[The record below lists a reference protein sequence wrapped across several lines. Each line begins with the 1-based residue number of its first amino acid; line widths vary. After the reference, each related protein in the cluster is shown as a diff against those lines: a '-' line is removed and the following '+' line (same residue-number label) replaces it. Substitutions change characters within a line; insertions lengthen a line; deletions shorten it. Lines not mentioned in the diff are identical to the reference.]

1 LTHISY
7 HELFCFG
14 HASVHLGQ
22 IQVTAYLGVGLLAS
36 IVRCIRLLTVIALL
50 GLSAGQSIAQT
61 MDGADDVARL
71 SDEEVRRLLLEKLQS
86 TPATKPD
93 EVFNPAVVAVRFQ
106 RDFAKVKSRGSQ
118 IVSGFAE
125 FSSLPLR
132 WWAKMT
138 DGRDGRAFGRFFFL
152 FIFATAIGLL
162 SAMLMKHWLRK
173 TASRSLGQSSG
184 NTLSLATQAA
194 GGLAV
199 ELAAVLVAGVVATA
213 LFFLSGTDDLRDRTF
228 FFFLLSATLIVMATV
243 GVSRVVLSPTDR
255 TRRIP
260 EFTDR
265 EAKRLHGA
273 ILLTIA
279 FAAFGFFA
287 CASFGVLGIGG
298 HVHEL
303 LLSLLG
309 TGTAVL
315 LSLAIFV
322 SRHAIRNDI
331 LAGATEPGFLRRMTA
346 QVWPYVFS
354 AVPILLW
361 IALLTWQLLGGVALY
376 GAALVT
382 IVLLLLLPI
391 TESALSRVSTV
402 LEAQRK
408 PSTAVVARV
417 GRLGLF
423 VAAVLILAAIWR
435 VELFSATDTGF
446 SALATKALTQIVSL
460 VFVCYAVWQVAR
472 VAINRKIADE
482 DEAYV
487 ALHGIDS
494 MEAEQGGEG
503 RSRARTLL
511 PLLRRTIAIVL
522 VVMAVLGILSAL
534 GVDTGPILAGA
545 GVVGLAIGFGS
556 QTLVRDI
563 VTGFFFLMEDAF
575 RIGEYVDVDAAKGT
589 VEEISVRSMKLRH
602 HRGALNTVPF
612 GSVNVIKN
620 FSRDWAIMKLRIR
633 VPFETDLNRVR
644 KLLKKVGQQMMQ
656 EEAIKD
662 DFLQPFK
669 AQGAVEVDDYGFV
682 VSTKFMSKP
691 GKQFYIRRFAFQAMQ
706 DAFEAEGIPFARPKV
721 RVQVEDMSSDSI
733 DPELA
738 SKAASGAATA
748 SAMQPRPAR

>member
-1 LTHISY
+1 MRSSGVFSLFSFLRFMRLIVVVSVIS
-7 HELFCFG
+7 
-14 HASVHLGQ
+14 
-22 IQVTAYLGVGLLAS
+22 
-36 IVRCIRLLTVIALL
+36 
-50 GLSAGQSIAQT
+50 LSAGQVIAQSVE
-61 MDGADDVARL
+61 GADDMARL
-71 SDEEVRRLLLEKLQS
+71 SDEEVRRLLLEKLQ
-86 TPATKPD
+86 TAPEDPQD
-93 EVFNPAVVAVRFQ
+93 ETFNPAVFAVQFQ
-106 RDFAKVKSRGSQ
+106 HNFAKVKQRGSQ

-125 FSSLPLR
+125 FPSLPAR
-132 WWAKMT
+132 WWAAMT
-138 DGRDGRAFGRFFFL
+138 DGRDGHAFGKFFFAFVL
-152 FIFATAIGLL
+152 SVSLGWFA
-162 SAMLMKHWLRK
+162 AMLIKHWLRS
-173 TASRSLGQSSG
+173 TASKSLGARS
-184 NTLSLATQAA
+184 NTLSLATQAT

-199 ELAAVLVAGVVATA
+199 ELVSVMAAGLVSMAVY
-213 LFFLSGTDDLRDRTF
+213 FLCGLDDTRDRTF
-228 FFFLLSATLIVMATV
+228 FFFLLSATLIVMVTA
-243 GVSRVVLSPTDR
+243 GVSRVVLSPKNHAM
-255 TRRIP
+255 RIP
-260 EFTDR
+260 FYTDK
-265 EAKRLHGA
+265 EAQRLHGS

-279 FAAFGFFA
+279 FSAFGFFA
-287 CASFGVLGIGG
+287 CASFGALGIGG
-298 HVHEL
+298 HAHEL
-303 LLSLLG
+303 LLSLAG

-315 LSLAIFV
+315 LSITIWI
-322 SRHAIRNDI
+322 SRHAIANDI
-331 LAGATEPGFLRRMTA
+331 LAGTAESGVVRRLIA

-361 IALLTWQLLGGVALY
+361 IALFIWQLLGGVALY
-376 GAALVT
+376 GAALLT

-391 TESALSRVSTV
+391 IDSALSRVSTM
-402 LEAQRK
+402 LEAERK
-408 PSTAVVARV
+408 QSMAVVARV
-417 GRLGLF
+417 SRLGVCVL
-423 VAAVLILAAIWR
+423 VVLIIAASWR
-435 VELFSATDTGF
+435 VDLFSGADTGLG
-446 SALATKALTQIVSL
+446 AVATKALIQIASMVFICYALWQIV
-460 VFVCYAVWQVAR
+460 R
-472 VAINRKIADE
+472 VAINRQIADE
-482 DEAYV
+482 DEAYI

-511 PLLRRTIAIVL
+511 PLLRRSIAIVL
-522 VVMAVLGILSAL
+522 LVMVVLGTLSAL

-662 DFLQPFK
+662 DFLHPFK

-706 DAFEAEGIPFARPKV
+706 DAFEEEGIPFARPKV
-721 RVQVEDMSSDSI
+721 RVEVEGMSNDTDS
-733 DPELA
+733 EV
-738 SKAASGAATA
+738 AAHAAGGAVSTTA
-748 SAMQPRPAR
+748 RQPRAE